1 MKTIHDVT
9 PNDVMRVYSGAAH
22 RCMCGC
28 AGKYT
33 CNPDYRAIASIDRGY
48 EVDEDECN
56 MRVVKMILN
65 KCKKNN
71 AVREDSYFYFET
83 PTRIYVVFLKP
94 SEAEIDEKKARQRE
108 RKEAYEKS
116 VAQERAKAVKDA
128 ADSGIY
134 GI

>member
-1 MKTIHDVT
+1 MKNVQDVT
-9 PNDVMRVYSGAAH
+9 PADVLRVYSGGAH
-22 RCMCGC
+22 KCMCGC
-28 AGKYT
+28 SGKYT
-33 CNPDYRAIASIDRGY
+33 TNPDYRDIASLDRGY

-83 PTRIYVVFLKP
+83 PTRIYVVYLKP
-94 SEAEIDEKKARQRE
+94 SEAEIEEKKVRQRE
-108 RKEAYEKS
+108 RKAAYERS
-116 VAQERAKAVKDA
+116 IAQERAQAVKDA
-128 ADSGIY
+128 VDSGVY